1 MTKAFVEEK
10 IRRAILVD
18 KELRQL
24 YGQLEYWKKISKKD
38 MYEVR
43 LDVIELA
50 YDPIAQ
56 SSMDRIEAQILAKEQ
71 KIRKFYESK
80 YPATQNLNHMTV
92 QEATSHINALY
103 PPDSEYDG
111 TREIGRDLM
120 DNTVGNA
127 VGYNRWRDLPDAD
140 LIALAKANLNYESNR
155 KI

>member
-18 KELRQL
+18 KELREL
-24 YGQLEYWKKISKKD
+24 YGRLEYWQRTSKKD

-50 YDPIAQ
+50 YDPITQ
-56 SSMDRIEAQILAKEQ
+56 SVMDRIEAQILAKEQ

-92 QEATSHINALY
+92 QDAISHIDALY
-103 PPDSEYDG
+103 PPDSEYEG
-111 TREIGRDLM
+111 TRAIGRDLM

-127 VGYNRWRDLPDAD
+127 VGYNNWRLLPDAD
-140 LIALAKANLNYESNR
+140 LIALARACLNYESNR